1 MIKSNKNKKT
11 TILAET
17 GFARPPGEKNI
28 LILPETG
35 FVRLPTVLHLIPVS
49 KSSWWA
55 GIKAGIY
62 PRPVKLSERTS
73 AWRVQDIRGLIERL
87 SESAA
92 IYSTAAAT
100 KEV

>member
-73 AWRVQDIRGLIERL
+73 GWRVEDIRELIGHL
-87 SESAA
+87 SQQTEANGRIEA
-92 IYSTAAAT
+92 N
-100 KEV
+100 KEL